1 MKIKE
6 ISDVNKILMEIS
18 NIDDSI
24 KKSDK
29 EEMVILNLKDYTKDV
44 ALVRMKVN

>member
-6 ISDVNKILMEIS
+6 ISDVNKILTEIS

-24 KKSDK
+24 KSQIEK
-29 EEMVILNLKDYTKDV
+29 N
-44 ALVRMKVN
+44 

>member
-18 NIDDSI
+18 NIDDI
-24 KKSDK
+24 IENWEQEIITKSRELK
-29 EEMVILNLKDYTKDV
+29 ENKDIRIIILMN
-44 ALVRMKVN
+44 